1 MDNTSNYGTINS
13 FLVSDIFGEVV
24 KHLGLGDLKP
34 LPLVCKHW
42 NRLYNDEQL
51 WDELLRRNFLDLDSK
66 NFTGTKKDAFF
77 KMIRTK
83 ISVLEFSITWLDD
96 HYWTTDNGTAIG
108 SYFDKIAVLNAVCWL
123 HVAGVVNVYPGTY
136 QVIWRVYLKNG
147 HNLQDD
153 LFFEANPLEE
163 GCGVPLK
170 YTWTYRDQQ
179 EAPIGQWFD
188 LNIGRLIVNAQTIV
202 PVKFLFHNTV
212 NGYWK
217 GGLCVD
223 YLELRPTLS
232 QPQ

>member
-1 MDNTSNYGTINS
+1 MDTTSNYGTINS

-163 GCGVPLK
+163 GIITHKERNALDFPQCQKQKRCSKRITRRLFYSNSSKSLLFLK
-170 YTWTYRDQQ
+170 FFTF
-179 EAPIGQWFD
+179 EVVAC
-188 LNIGRLIVNAQTIV
+188 L
-202 PVKFLFHNTV
+202 
-212 NGYWK
+212 
-217 GGLCVD
+217 
-223 YLELRPTLS
+223 
-232 QPQ
+232 